1 FEPALPRT
9 ATEEIL
15 AGVWSEVLGLERVGT
30 REDFFALGGH
40 SLLAT
45 RVAVRLRET
54 FGVEL
59 PLRSLFEHPT
69 VESLAATVDAALRS
83 GLRTAMPAIAPG
95 PRTGALSFAQQRLW
109 FLDQLD
115 PGNPAYNVPVALR
128 LRGDLD
134 VAALARTLSG
144 IAWRHE
150 VLRTRFAVEDGR
162 AVAVVEPFASVPL
175 PTVDLSGL
183 GRWEET
189 AAGLMREEAG
199 RRFDLE
205 RGPLMRAFLM
215 RLGPD
220 DHLALLSTHHIVSD
234 AWSMDV
240 LVREVASL
248 YGGAELPD
256 LPVQYADYAA
266 WQRRWLRGET
276 LEAHLA
282 WWRARLAG
290 ASPVLGLPAD
300 RPRPAVQSF
309 RGASHGFELPDLA
322 GPLRAFARREG
333 ATLFMALLAAFQA
346 LLHRVTG
353 QDDLS
358 LGTPVAGREHLRTE
372 DLIGFFVNTLVLR
385 AEVDPEASVLA
396 LLRETRESVL
406 EAFVHQDLPLDLL
419 VEALRPERD
428 LSWQPLF
435 QAVFAFEPGAA
446 KVPELPGLALEPL
459 AIPGG
464 AAKFDL
470 SLTVVD
476 DGALR
481 GAFVYAAELFDA
493 TTLARLGGH
502 FEAVVRGLV
511 ESPSTPLAE
520 LALLSAPERH
530 QLLREWSDTEER
542 VEAGTVVDRFL
553 AQAERTPDA
562 EAVAPLT
569 YGELARRSGELACH
583 LSGLG
588 VGPEVRVGL
597 CLDRTPELAVAL
609 FGIWRAGGAYVPLD
623 PSYPDARLALL
634 LEDSGAA
641 VVVTEERWRDRLA
654 GVRRVSVESLGEER
668 GPERRPAPEDLAY
681 LIYTS
686 GTTGRPKAV
695 MVEHGSLANL
705 LDGREAVG
713 RMPCLAA
720 YTFDIFLFELLSP
733 LLSGGT
739 SVLYSLTP
747 TLDVDAVAADLAEM
761 THLHAVPAVMRQIV
775 DRAGEAPR
783 LRELFVGGDAVPSD
797 LLAAMRER
805 FPAARVRALYGPTEA
820 TILATSSTEGP
831 GSVIG
836 RPLKNVRLRLTDRF
850 GSEVPIGVAG
860 EIRIGGAGVSRG
872 YLGQEEL
879 TRERFVEADGER
891 WYRSGDLGRWRPDG
905 TVEFLGRSD
914 DQVKVR
920 GFRIELG
927 EVESAMARH
936 PGVRAAAAAVRAG
949 RLVGWYVGEAGDL
962 RPFLESELPAALV
975 PSALVELESLPLTPH
990 GKVDRRALP
999 DPEQTATEAV
1009 APRTQAEEILAGI
1022 WSDLLGLDRVGVHD
1036 SFFDLGG
1043 HSLLATQLVSR
1054 VREAFAVELPLARLF
1069 EAPTV
1074 AGLAEAVAARQD
1086 VPTAPPLEPVDRR
1099 GDLPLSFAQERI
1111 WFFEQLEPGTPT
1123 YHLPLA
1129 LRLEGEV
1136 DAEALARIF
1145 GAIVERHEALRTVFV
1160 NPGGEPSQR
1169 VEPVAAWHLP
1179 VVSGPLESL
1188 AEEEARRPFD
1198 LGRGPLLR
1206 TTLVRLGEREHVLL
1220 LTLHHIASD
1229 AWSMGVLV
1237 DEVQRLWMGETLRPL
1252 PVQYGDYA
1260 VWQRRWLQG
1269 ETLERMVDYW
1279 RGHLAGAPALLEL
1292 PADRP
1297 RPAVQSFRGAAGSLE
1312 LGERVSEGLR
1322 ALARGRSATLFMVL
1336 LAGFE
1341 ALLGRLSGQD
1351 DLVVGTPIAGRTRRE
1366 LEPLIGFF
1374 VNTLALRADL
1384 SGDPTFGELVGR
1396 ARRAALA
1403 GYEHQDLPFEK
1414 LVEEL
1419 QPERSL
1425 GHAPLFQAMFVLQNA
1440 PLGPVELPGV
1450 HLRSERTGTVAAEHD
1465 WTLETW
1471 DVDGRIRASLQY
1483 RTDLFDEATI
1493 RRALGH
1499 LETLLEAAVEDP
1511 RQKLW
1516 DLPLLRPMERQ
1527 QIVSEWGEG
1536 GATGSGEVPVH
1547 ERIAQLAAERPGA
1560 PAVIFADG
1568 VLSFSDLVARSRRL
1582 ALELAGLGISPESV
1596 VALCVERSPEM
1607 AIGILGALAAGG
1619 AYLPLDP
1626 SHPKERLAFLL
1637 EDSGAD
1643 VVLTQHRLLGAL
1655 PTDGPKVLCLD
1666 DERPAPAAVALP
1678 AVLPDQAAYVIYTSG
1693 STGRPK
1699 GAVVSHRALSVYTET
1714 IARELD
1720 LGPDDRMLQFASPAF
1735 DVVVEELFPAWSSG
1749 AAVVLREPEA
1759 LATGA
1764 GLRRVLAE
1772 DGVTVCELPTA
1783 FWHEWVYELAR
1794 TGEPLPES
1802 LRLVLIGGEHVL
1814 PERLTAWSH
1823 LGVPLVHV
1831 YGLTETTVTSTTWS
1845 VPAGWAPP
1853 SADFVLPIGRPVPG
1867 TRVLVLDRN
1876 LQPVPAGVA
1885 GELCLGGAGLGRGYV
1900 GRPDLTAER
1909 FVPSENGRLYRTGDL
1924 ARWRSDGALE
1934 FLGRLDQQV
1943 KVRGFRVEPGE
1954 VEAVLARHPAVREVS
1969 VVARAQRLIA
1979 YVVLGDGGAEDLR
1992 RHLQGSLP
2000 DYMVPSA
2007 FVVLPALPRTATGKL
2022 DRRALPEPV
2031 ESAGSGDVRPRTAT
2045 EEILAG
2051 LWSEVLGLER
2061 VGTREDF
2068 FALGGHS
2075 LLATRVI
2082 SRLRETFGVELP
2094 LRALFEHPTVE
2105 SLAAAVDHA
2114 LRSGLRSEM
2123 PALVPAPWTGALS
2136 FAQQRLWF
2144 LDQLDPGNPAYN
2156 VPVALRL
2163 RGALDTVVLARTLS
2177 EIARRH
2183 EVLRTRFAAEDGRA
2197 VAVVEPFA
2205 PVPLP
2210 VVDLS
2215 GAEDREALASLLV
2228 VEEAERRF
2236 DLERGPLMRAS
2247 LVRLGPDDHLALF
2260 STHHIVSDAWSMDVL
2275 VKEVAS
2281 LYSGSSLPELPV
2293 QYADYAAWQRSWLQ
2307 GEVLEEHLAYWR
2319 TRLAGASP
2327 VLDLPTDRPRPPVQS
2342 FRGASHAFAI
2352 PDDLAAGLRELS
2364 RREGTTLFMTL
2375 LAGFESLLLHH
2386 SRQED
2391 FCVGTP
2397 VAGRNLLALEDLIGF
2412 FVNTLV
2418 LRADLADC
2426 GSFRDLLRRCREASL
2441 GAFSHAEMPL
2451 DRLVEELQPERRADN
2466 QPLFQVMFAFETEQ
2480 ERVLLLPGLTFSPVE
2495 VHESRAKF
2503 DLTLTFSEAGGA
2515 LGAGFSFACDL
2526 FDATTVARLGERLV
2540 TLLRALA
2547 ERPDEPFRTVSLLG
2561 EAERHQTLAEWNDTA
2576 FASAGGTVVERFAA
2590 QAARTPGAPA
2600 VEAGGSVLSYGDLAR
2615 RSGDLA
2621 RHLRTLGVGPETR
2634 VGLCLDRTADLAVGL
2649 LGIWKAGGAYVAMEP
2664 SYPDARLALL
2674 LEDSAAPV
2682 VVTERRWRDRLA
2694 AMTQVPLVCADEVE
2708 PTEGAEASPGPRDL
2722 AYLIYTS
2729 GTTGRPKAVM
2739 VEHGSLANLLD
2750 HTGRIFGFAP
2760 GDRMPC
2766 LAAYTFD
2773 IFLFELLSPLLS
2785 GGTSVLY
2792 GLRPTLDV
2800 EAVAARLPEMT
2811 HLHAVPAV
2819 MRQIVDLAGEA
2830 PSLRELF
2837 VGGDLVPPDLLSAMR
2852 ERFPAARV
2860 HVLYG
2865 PTEGTILASSHHAES
2880 IGPRPVIGR
2889 PLGNMVLRLVD
2900 KAGAPSPIGIAGEIW
2915 IGGAGVSRGYLGQ
2928 EELTREKFVEDGDGR
2943 WYRTGDFARWLA
2955 DGGIEFQGR
2964 SDDQVKIRGFRIELA
2979 EVESVLAQHPAVR
2992 TAAAAARG
3000 EGEARRLVGYF
3011 VPAETV
3017 SAISTAVLR
3026 EFLEERLPAHMV
3038 PSALVEL
3045 EALPLT
3051 PHGKVDR
3058 RALPD
3063 PERSDEEAGV
3073 YVPPRTPA
3081 EELLAGLWA
3090 EVLKQPRVGVHDNFF
3105 DLGGHSLLATQ
3116 LISRVREA
3124 FDVELPLVRIFEA
3137 PTVAGLAEVL
3147 ATGSSS
3153 ADKAKSDPIL
3163 PAPRDQDLPLSF
3175 SQERVWFFE
3184 QLEPGT
3190 SAYNLPLAL
3199 RIEGDLTPALLS
3211 ALLEAIARR
3220 HEPLRTSFP
3229 ERNGEPV
3236 QEIAPPGEWLV
3247 PVVDLSGL
3255 ENRLEVALAIGT
3267 REAQRPFELAAG
3279 PLLRTRLLRLG
3290 PDDQILLFNMHH
3302 IVSDGWSMGVLM
3314 HEFSELY
3321 RAYRTGVPPEL
3332 PDLPVQYADYSVW
3345 QREWMKGEVLERQLD
3360 FWRGQLDG
3368 APAILDLPT
3377 DRPRPAFMSF
3387 RGGTEYFRLDAA
3399 RMAALHALARRR
3411 GTTMF
3416 MVLLAAFDAL
3426 VGRHTSS
3433 GDVVVGSPIANRT
3446 RSEVE
3451 NLIGFFVNTIL
3462 LRVSVAGDPTF
3473 LEILDRVRR
3482 ATLAAYGHQDLP
3494 FEKLVEALQPDRNL
3508 GETPLFQV
3516 MFVLQN
3522 APAGAAGAEDLKITP
3537 VETPGE
3543 VAAEF
3548 DWTVELVDA
3557 SEGLLASLQYR
3568 RDLFDQ
3574 ATIQRVARRF
3584 EVLLDSLSA
3593 EPERH
3598 LSDLVVLTESE
3609 RHQLAAEWNDTQ
3621 SDEPGTLLV
3630 WESIAAWADRR
3641 PEAPAVIGAGRS
3653 LSYRELV
3660 DRAGRL
3666 AAELSGLGV
3675 GPEVVVA
3682 LFLERSPETAVGI
3695 LGVLAAGGVYVP
3707 LDPAYPRDR
3716 ITFTLE
3722 DSGARVVLTQRR
3734 LLGSLPA
3741 DGLTVLCLDEE
3752 RETASASEPVLIHPV
3767 HPENAAYI
3775 IYTSGSTGRPKGAV
3789 ITHRALAVY
3798 VEAISRELGLVP
3810 DDRMLQF
3817 ASPGFDVVV
3826 EEIFPAWAS
3835 GAAVVLRESEAF
3847 ATGEGL
3853 LRVIAED
3860 GVTACELPTAFWHE
3874 WVYEL
3879 ARTER
3884 ELPASLRFVIIGG
3897 EHVIPE
3903 RLAAWARFG
3912 VPLVH
3917 VYGLTETTVT
3927 STTWN
3932 VPAGWT
3938 PPSEDF
3944 VLPIGRPIGAA
3955 RVTILDR
3962 SLEPAPLGVPGE
3974 LCIAGDA
3981 LARGYFGRPDLT
3993 AERFAPGLFGERVY
4007 RTGDLARY
4015 RADGA
4020 VEFLGRL
4027 DHQVKI
4033 RGFRIELGEIEAALG
4048 RHPAVREV
4056 AVLARKGPDGMPRLV
4071 AYLALGADVGS
4082 AELRPYLQELLP
4094 EYMIPGVFVPLEALP
4109 RTATGKVDRK
4119 ALPEV
4124 ELQSDRAYVAPR
4136 DPTEE
4141 LLAVLWTQVLGV
4153 ERVGVEDDFFGLGG
4167 HSLLAT
4173 RLMARVREAF
4183 GVDVPL
4189 RSLFESSSLAGLAQ
4203 EVRTI
4208 QRSGSGLAM
4217 PPIEPVGRTEP
4228 LPLSF
4233 AQQRLWFL
4241 GQLEPDNP
4249 AYNVPIALRVTGDLD
4264 VRVFD
4269 RTLGEIVRRHESLR
4283 TRFGMDGADPVQVI
4297 DPAYPWRTPVI
4308 DLGALPADVREREV
4322 FRLATEE
4329 AQTPFDLA
4337 RGPLLRVRLLALAPG
4352 ERVVLFSMHH
4362 IVSDA
4367 WSMEVLVGEMAPL
4380 YSAFLR
4386 GEGSPLP
4393 ELPIQYADYAAWQ
4406 RRWLQGEVLEKHLAY
4421 WKEQLAGAAQ
4431 VLELPTDR
4439 PRPSFQT
4446 FRGATFSFDLPPA
4459 LAQALRAV
4467 AREES
4472 ATLFMTLLAPL
4483 EWLLSRYSGQQDFCV
4498 GTPIA
4503 GRNHLETEG
4512 LIGFFVNTLV
4522 LRADLS
4528 SATGPRDLLR
4538 RGRDVVLGAFSH
4550 QDLPFEKLV
4559 EEVQP
4564 ERDLARHPLFQAVF
4578 ALETEREDASEAA
4591 PPIGDG
4597 LAFAPLEFEGTAAKF
4612 DWALSVVDFGERLS
4626 VGIDYMAD
4634 LFDETTIRR
4643 MAAHYERLA
4652 AALAEEPW
4660 RALDETPLLAA
4671 GELQQVVREWSD

>member
-1 FEPALPRT
+1 
-9 ATEEIL
+9 
-15 AGVWSEVLGLERVGT
+15 
-30 REDFFALGGH
+30 
-40 SLLAT
+40 
-45 RVAVRLRET
+45 
-54 FGVEL
+54 
-59 PLRSLFEHPT
+59 
-69 VESLAATVDAALRS
+69 
-83 GLRTAMPAIAPG
+83 
-95 PRTGALSFAQQRLW
+95 
-109 FLDQLD
+109 
-115 PGNPAYNVPVALR
+115 
-128 LRGDLD
+128 
-134 VAALARTLSG
+134 
-144 IAWRHE
+144 
-150 VLRTRFAVEDGR
+150 
-162 AVAVVEPFASVPL
+162 
-175 PTVDLSGL
+175 
-183 GRWEET
+183 
-189 AAGLMREEAG
+189 
-199 RRFDLE
+199 
-205 RGPLMRAFLM
+205 
-215 RLGPD
+215 
-220 DHLALLSTHHIVSD
+220 
-234 AWSMDV
+234 
-240 LVREVASL
+240 
-248 YGGAELPD
+248 
-256 LPVQYADYAA
+256 
-266 WQRRWLRGET
+266 
-276 LEAHLA
+276 
-282 WWRARLAG
+282 
-290 ASPVLGLPAD
+290 
-300 RPRPAVQSF
+300 
-309 RGASHGFELPDLA
+309 
-322 GPLRAFARREG
+322 
-333 ATLFMALLAAFQA
+333 
-346 LLHRVTG
+346 
-353 QDDLS
+353 
-358 LGTPVAGREHLRTE
+358 
-372 DLIGFFVNTLVLR
+372 
-385 AEVDPEASVLA
+385 
-396 LLRETRESVL
+396 
-406 EAFVHQDLPLDLL
+406 
-419 VEALRPERD
+419 
-428 LSWQPLF
+428 
-435 QAVFAFEPGAA
+435 
-446 KVPELPGLALEPL
+446 
-459 AIPGG
+459 
-464 AAKFDL
+464 
-470 SLTVVD
+470 
-476 DGALR
+476 
-481 GAFVYAAELFDA
+481 
-493 TTLARLGGH
+493 
-502 FEAVVRGLV
+502 
-511 ESPSTPLAE
+511 
-520 LALLSAPERH
+520 
-530 QLLREWSDTEER
+530 
-542 VEAGTVVDRFL
+542 
-553 AQAERTPDA
+553 
-562 EAVAPLT
+562 
-569 YGELARRSGELACH
+569 
-583 LSGLG
+583 
-588 VGPEVRVGL
+588 
-597 CLDRTPELAVAL
+597 
-609 FGIWRAGGAYVPLD
+609 
-623 PSYPDARLALL
+623 
-634 LEDSGAA
+634 
-641 VVVTEERWRDRLA
+641 
-654 GVRRVSVESLGEER
+654 
-668 GPERRPAPEDLAY
+668 
-681 LIYTS
+681 
-686 GTTGRPKAV
+686 
-695 MVEHGSLANL
+695 
-705 LDGREAVG
+705 
-713 RMPCLAA
+713 
-720 YTFDIFLFELLSP
+720 
-733 LLSGGT
+733 
-739 SVLYSLTP
+739 
-747 TLDVDAVAADLAEM
+747 
-761 THLHAVPAVMRQIV
+761 
-775 DRAGEAPR
+775 
-783 LRELFVGGDAVPSD
+783 
-797 LLAAMRER
+797 
-805 FPAARVRALYGPTEA
+805 
-820 TILATSSTEGP
+820 
-831 GSVIG
+831 
-836 RPLKNVRLRLTDRF
+836 
-850 GSEVPIGVAG
+850 
-860 EIRIGGAGVSRG
+860 
-872 YLGQEEL
+872 
-879 TRERFVEADGER
+879 
-891 WYRSGDLGRWRPDG
+891 
-905 TVEFLGRSD
+905 
-914 DQVKVR
+914 
-920 GFRIELG
+920 
-927 EVESAMARH
+927 
-936 PGVRAAAAAVRAG
+936 
-949 RLVGWYVGEAGDL
+949 
-962 RPFLESELPAALV
+962 
-975 PSALVELESLPLTPH
+975 
-990 GKVDRRALP
+990 
-999 DPEQTATEAV
+999 
-1009 APRTQAEEILAGI
+1009 
-1022 WSDLLGLDRVGVHD
+1022 
-1036 SFFDLGG
+1036 
-1043 HSLLATQLVSR
+1043 
-1054 VREAFAVELPLARLF
+1054 
-1069 EAPTV
+1069 
-1074 AGLAEAVAARQD
+1074 
-1086 VPTAPPLEPVDRR
+1086 
-1099 GDLPLSFAQERI
+1099 
-1111 WFFEQLEPGTPT
+1111 
-1123 YHLPLA
+1123 
-1129 LRLEGEV
+1129 
-1136 DAEALARIF
+1136 
-1145 GAIVERHEALRTVFV
+1145 
-1160 NPGGEPSQR
+1160 
-1169 VEPVAAWHLP
+1169 
-1179 VVSGPLESL
+1179 
-1188 AEEEARRPFD
+1188 
-1198 LGRGPLLR
+1198 
-1206 TTLVRLGEREHVLL
+1206 
-1220 LTLHHIASD
+1220 
-1229 AWSMGVLV
+1229 
-1237 DEVQRLWMGETLRPL
+1237 
-1252 PVQYGDYA
+1252 
-1260 VWQRRWLQG
+1260 
-1269 ETLERMVDYW
+1269 
-1279 RGHLAGAPALLEL
+1279 
-1292 PADRP
+1292 
-1297 RPAVQSFRGAAGSLE
+1297 
-1312 LGERVSEGLR
+1312 
-1322 ALARGRSATLFMVL
+1322 
-1336 LAGFE
+1336 
-1341 ALLGRLSGQD
+1341 
-1351 DLVVGTPIAGRTRRE
+1351 
-1366 LEPLIGFF
+1366 
-1374 VNTLALRADL
+1374 
-1384 SGDPTFGELVGR
+1384 
-1396 ARRAALA
+1396 
-1403 GYEHQDLPFEK
+1403 
-1414 LVEEL
+1414 
-1419 QPERSL
+1419 
-1425 GHAPLFQAMFVLQNA
+1425 
-1440 PLGPVELPGV
+1440 
-1450 HLRSERTGTVAAEHD
+1450 
-1465 WTLETW
+1465 
-1471 DVDGRIRASLQY
+1471 
-1483 RTDLFDEATI
+1483 
-1493 RRALGH
+1493 
-1499 LETLLEAAVEDP
+1499 
-1511 RQKLW
+1511 
-1516 DLPLLRPMERQ
+1516 
-1527 QIVSEWGEG
+1527 
-1536 GATGSGEVPVH
+1536 
-1547 ERIAQLAAERPGA
+1547 
-1560 PAVIFADG
+1560 
-1568 VLSFSDLVARSRRL
+1568 
-1582 ALELAGLGISPESV
+1582 
-1596 VALCVERSPEM
+1596 
-1607 AIGILGALAAGG
+1607 
-1619 AYLPLDP
+1619 
-1626 SHPKERLAFLL
+1626 
-1637 EDSGAD
+1637 
-1643 VVLTQHRLLGAL
+1643 
-1655 PTDGPKVLCLD
+1655 
-1666 DERPAPAAVALP
+1666 
-1678 AVLPDQAAYVIYTSG
+1678 
-1693 STGRPK
+1693 
-1699 GAVVSHRALSVYTET
+1699 
-1714 IARELD
+1714 
-1720 LGPDDRMLQFASPAF
+1720 MLQFASPAF

-1749 AAVVLREPEA
+1749 AAVVLRESEA
-1759 LATGA
+1759 LSTGA
-1764 GLRRVLAE
+1764 GLRQVLAE

-1794 TGEPLPES
+1794 TGESLPES

-1814 PERLTAWSH
+1814 PERLSAWSR
-1823 LGVPLVHV
+1823 LDVPLVHV

-1853 SADFVLPIGRPVPG
+1853 SEDFVLPIGRPLPG

-1876 LQPVPAGVA
+1876 LRPVPPGVA
-1885 GELCLGGAGLGRGYV
+1885 GELCLGGSGLARGYV

-1909 FVPSENGRLYRTGDL
+1909 FVPSDSSRLYRTGDL
-1924 ARWRSDGALE
+1924 ARWRADGALE

-1954 VEAVLARHPAVREVS
+1954 IEAVLAQHPAVREVS

-1979 YVVLGDGGAEDLR
+1979 YVVLEGDGVEDLR
-1992 RHLQGSLP
+1992 RHLHGALP

-2031 ESAGSGDVRPRTAT
+2031 ESTSPEAKPRTAT

-2051 LWSEVLGLER
+2051 IWSEVLGLER

-2075 LLATRVI
+2075 LLATRII

-2094 LRALFEHPTVE
+2094 LRSLFEHPTVE
-2105 SLAAAVDHA
+2105 SLAAAVDA
-2114 LRSGLRSEM
+2114 SLRSGLRTEM
-2123 PALVPAPWTGALS
+2123 PAIVQVPRTQALPLS

-2163 RGALDTVVLARTLS
+2163 RGELDEAVLARTLS
-2177 EIARRH
+2177 EISRRH

-2197 VAVVEPFA
+2197 VAVIEPSV

-2210 VVDLS
+2210 IVDLD
-2215 GAEDREALASLLV
+2215 GLERRESVASSLV
-2228 VEEAERRF
+2228 KEEAERRF
-2236 DLERGPLMRAS
+2236 DLERGPLMRAC

-2281 LYSGSSLPELPV
+2281 LYIGSTLPDLPV

-2307 GEVLEEHLAYWR
+2307 GEVLEEHLAWWR
-2319 TRLAGASP
+2319 ARLAGASP

-2342 FRGASHAFAI
+2342 FRGATHAFAI
-2352 PDDLAAGLRELS
+2352 PDDLAAGLRELG

-2375 LAGFESLLLHH
+2375 LAGFESLLLRQ
-2386 SRQED
+2386 SLQED

-2397 VAGRNLLALEDLIGF
+2397 IAGRNLLALEDLIGF

-2426 GSFRDLLRRCREASL
+2426 SSFRDLLRRSREVSL

-2480 ERVLLLPGLTFSPVE
+2480 EQVLLLPGLTFSPVE

-2503 DLTLTFSEAGGA
+2503 DLTLTFSEARGA

-2526 FDATTVARLGERLV
+2526 FDATTVARMGERLV
-2540 TLLRALA
+2540 SLLRALA
-2547 ERPDEPFRTVSLLG
+2547 ASPDEAFRTVSLLG
-2561 EAERHQTLAEWNDTA
+2561 EAERHQILAEWNDTA
-2576 FASAGGTVVERFAA
+2576 FASGGGTVVERFAA
-2590 QAARTPGAPA
+2590 QAARTPDAPA
-2600 VEAGGSVLSYGDLAR
+2600 AEAGGSAISYGDLAR

-2621 RHLRTLGVGPETR
+2621 RYLRALGVGPETR
-2634 VGLCLDRTADLAVGL
+2634 VGLCLDRTVDLVVGL

-2682 VVTERRWRDRLA
+2682 VVTERRWCDRLA
-2694 AMTQVPLVCADEVE
+2694 AMTEAPLVCADEIE
-2708 PTEGAEASPGPRDL
+2708 PMDGAEHPPAPRDL

-2739 VEHGSLANLLD
+2739 VEHGSLSNLLE
-2750 HTGRIFGFAP
+2750 HTGRIFRFGP

-2800 EAVAARLPEMT
+2800 EAVATGLSEMT

-2830 PSLRELF
+2830 PRLRDLF
-2837 VGGDLVPPDLLSAMR
+2837 VGGDLVPPDLLAAMR

-2865 PTEGTILASSHHAES
+2865 PTEGTILASSHTAET
-2880 IGPRPVIGR
+2880 IGQRPVIGR
-2889 PLGNMVLRLVD
+2889 PLGNMVLRLSD
-2900 KAGAPSPIGIAGEIW
+2900 KTGSPVPIGIAGEIW

-2928 EELTREKFVEDGDGR
+2928 EELTREKFVEADGTR
-2943 WYRTGDFARWLA
+2943 WYRTGDLARWLA

-2992 TAAAAARG
+2992 AAAAAARG
-3000 EGEARRLVGYF
+3000 EGDARRLVGWF
-3011 VPAETV
+3011 VAEGTSAV
-3017 SAISTAVLR
+3017 SAAVLR

-3045 EALPLT
+3045 ETLPLT

-3063 PERSDEEAGV
+3063 PERTDEEAGV
-3073 YVPPRTPA
+3073 YVPPRTPT
-3081 EELLAGLWA
+3081 EELLTGIWA

-3163 PAPRDQDLPLSF
+3163 PAPRDRTLPLSF

-3199 RIEGDLTPALLS
+3199 RVEGDLTPALLS

-3236 QEIAPPGEWLV
+3236 QEIAPPGEWSV
-3247 PVVDLSGL
+3247 PLIDLTAL
-3255 ENRLEVALAIGT
+3255 ENRFEVGLAIGT
-3267 REAQRPFELAAG
+3267 REAQRPFELASG
-3279 PLLRTRLLRLG
+3279 PLLRTRLLKLG
-3290 PDDQILLFNMHH
+3290 PDDQVLLFNMHH

-3321 RAYRTGVPPEL
+3321 RAYRTGLPPEL
-3332 PDLPVQYADYSVW
+3332 PALPVQYADYSVW
-3345 QREWMKGEVLERQLD
+3345 QREWMKGEVLERQLA
-3360 FWRGQLDG
+3360 FWREQLEG

-3387 RGGTEYFRLDAA
+3387 RGGTEYFRLDSG

-3426 VGRHTSS
+3426 VGRHTAG

-3473 LEILDRVRR
+3473 IEILDRVRR
-3482 ATLAAYGHQDLP
+3482 ATLSAYGHQDLP

-3508 GETPLFQV
+3508 GETPLFQI

-3522 APAGAAGAEDLKITP
+3522 APAGAAGAEDLKISP
-3537 VETPGE
+3537 IETPGE

-3568 RDLFDQ
+3568 RDLFDTV
-3574 ATIQRVARRF
+3574 TIQRVARRF
-3584 EVLLDSLSA
+3584 EVLLDALSA
-3593 EPERH
+3593 DPERH
-3598 LSDLVVLTESE
+3598 LSDLLLLTPAE
-3609 RHQLAAEWNDTQ
+3609 RHQLAAEWNDTEQ
-3621 SDEPGTLLV
+3621 DEPGSLLV
-3630 WESIAAWADRR
+3630 WERITFWADRL
-3641 PEAPAVIGAGRS
+3641 PDAPAVISGSSGSSAGGS
-3653 LSYRELV
+3653 LSYRELR
-3660 DRAGRL
+3660 DRAERL
-3666 AAELSGLGV
+3666 AAELGALGV

-3716 ITFTLE
+3716 ITFMLE

-3734 LLGSLPA
+3734 LLDSIPA

-3752 RETASASEPVLIHPV
+3752 REAPAAGEPVRVDPD
-3767 HPENAAYI
+3767 NAAYI

-3798 VEAISRELGLVP
+3798 VEAISRELGLGP
-3810 DDRMLQF
+3810 HDRMLQF

-3853 LRVIAED
+3853 LRVIADD

-3879 ARTER
+3879 SRAERT
-3884 ELPASLRFVIIGG
+3884 LPESLRFVIIGG

-3903 RLAAWARFG
+3903 RLAAWGRLG

-3927 STTWN
+3927 STTWH

-3938 PPSEDF
+3938 PSSEGF

-3974 LCIAGDA
+3974 LCITGDC

-3993 AERFAPGLFGERVY
+3993 AERFAPGSFGERIY
-4007 RTGDLARY
+4007 RTGDLARH

-4020 VEFLGRL
+4020 IEFLGRL

-4071 AYLALGADVGS
+4071 AYLALGAQIGA

-4094 EYMIPGVFVPLEALP
+4094 EYMIPGVFMPLEALP

-4124 ELQSDRAYVAPR
+4124 NLESGRAYVAPR

-4189 RSLFESSSLAGLAQ
+4189 RSLFESPSLAGLAE

-4217 PPIEPVGRTEP
+4217 PPIEPAGRSGP

-4283 TRFGMDGADPVQVI
+4283 TRFGMDGSEPVQVI
-4297 DPAYPWRTPVI
+4297 DPAAPWRTPVI
-4308 DLGALPADVREREV
+4308 DLGALPADEREREV
-4322 FRLATEE
+4322 FRLATDE

-4337 RGPLLRVRLLALAPG
+4337 RGPLLRVRLLALALA
-4352 ERVVLFSMHH
+4352 EKVVLFSMHH

-4386 GEGSPLP
+4386 GEPSSLP
-4393 ELPIQYADYAAWQ
+4393 ELPIQYADYAVWQ
-4406 RRWLQGEVLEKHLAY
+4406 RNWLQGDVLEKHLAY

-4439 PRPSFQT
+4439 LRPSFQT
-4446 FRGATFSFDLPPA
+4446 FRGATYSFDLPPG
-4459 LAQALRAV
+4459 LARALRAV

-4528 SATGPRDLLR
+4528 RAAGPRDLLR
-4538 RGRDVVLGAFSH
+4538 RGREVVLGAFSH

-4559 EEVQP
+4559 EEIQP

-4578 ALETEREDASEAA
+4578 ALETEREDAAEAA
-4591 PPIGDG
+4591 PPMGDG

-4626 VGIDYMAD
+4626 IGIDYMAD
-4634 LFDETTIRR
+4634 LFDETTIAR

-4652 AALAEEPW
+4652 VALAEEPW

-4671 GELQQVVREWSD
+4671 SELQQVVREWSDTDLSIDAEATVPGLFAQAARRWPETVAVDFDGEALTYAELDARSDRLARRLAALGVGPEVRVGLGLDRSVDLIVGLLGIWKAGGAFVPMDPGYPDLRLKFLAEDSGAAFIVARERWRERLEGLAPIVCLDEAGDEAEPRTARPGDLAYLIYTSGTTGTPKAVLVEHRSLANVLGSAQRLFDFRPGDRMPCLASFSFDIFLFELLNPLLAGGISVLFGLDPTLDVERVAASLTGMTHLHAVPAVMKRIVESVRSASVEAPALREIFVGGDLVPPDLLDELRQVFPKARVHVLYGPTEATIICSSHEVASGVLGGDRPWIGRPLPNARLLLVGRGGLLVPVGAVGEIWIGGAGVTRGYQNREELTAEKFATWDDGERFYRTGDLGRWSATGVLEFLGRLDDQVKVRGFRIEPGEIEAALRQSPQVQDAAVAVWGEGEDRRLAAYFVPAEGVDIPTPDELRDFLRKNLPEHMIPAAFLELPAIPLTPHGKVDRRHLPEPEGFGAAEYVAPKEGTEEILAGIWAELLDVPRVGARDNFFDLGGHSLLATRLASRVREAFGIELPLRAIFENPTVAELAGPIEELVLADIDALSEEEAQALLES